1 MSNGYTNKEML
12 TLILDNQAEMRKEI
26 REIKQ
31 ELSKKVSRTEVVGW
45 IVACSSIVGLV
56 GMNI

>member
-1 MSNGYTNKEML
+1 MSNGFTNKEML
-12 TLILDNQAEMRKEI
+12 QLILQNQTEMREEI

-31 ELSKKVSRTEVVGW
+31 ELSRKVSRAEVVGW

>member
-12 TLILDNQAEMRKEI
+12 TLILQNQKEMREEI
-26 REIKQ
+26 REVKQ

-45 IVACSSIVGLV
+45 IIACSSIIGLV
-56 GMNI
+56 GINI

>member
-1 MSNGYTNKEML
+1 MSNGFTNKEML
-12 TLILDNQAEMRKEI
+12 QLILQNQTEMREEI
-26 REIKQ
+26 KEIKQ

>member
-12 TLILDNQAEMRKEI
+12 TLILQNQKEMREEI
-26 REIKQ
+26 REVKQ

-56 GMNI
+56 GMNL

>member
-12 TLILDNQAEMRKEI
+12 TLILQNQAEMRDEI
-26 REIKQ
+26 REVKQ